1 MLKAFYILYYMSTNK
16 QGIASTELSRK
27 LGLRQK
33 TCWLFQQK
41 VMKAMVSSGKYP
53 LMGKV
58 EVDETV
64 VGQQEEGVV
73 GRQNNRKKQVVLAI
87 EKKGKGVS
95 RMYARVIDNAGSK
108 QLKPFFQDHIS
119 TQATIKT
126 DNWRGYIPLKE
137 KYPYLIQIESGKKG
151 KNFPE
156 LHRTIMMF
164 KAWLRGIHHSV
175 DNLQAYIDQYCYRFN
190 RSQMKGEIFDNLLT
204 KMVDH
209 QPCPYKCIRIY

>member
-73 GRQNNRKKQVVLAI
+73 GCQNNRKKQVVLAI
-87 EKKGKGVS
+87 LRRKGK
-95 RMYARVIDNAGSK
+95 
-108 QLKPFFQDHIS
+108 
-119 TQATIKT
+119 
-126 DNWRGYIPLKE
+126 E
-137 KYPYLIQIESGKKG
+137 
-151 KNFPE
+151 
-156 LHRTIMMF
+156 
-164 KAWLRGIHHSV
+164 
-175 DNLQAYIDQYCYRFN
+175 
-190 RSQMKGEIFDNLLT
+190 
-204 KMVDH
+204 
-209 QPCPYKCIRIY
+209 